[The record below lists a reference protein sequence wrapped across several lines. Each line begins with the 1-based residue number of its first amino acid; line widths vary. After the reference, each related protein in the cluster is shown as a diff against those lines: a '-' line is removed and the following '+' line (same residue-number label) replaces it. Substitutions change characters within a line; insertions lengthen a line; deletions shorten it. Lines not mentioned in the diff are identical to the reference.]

1 MTTMLQLEPP
11 IPLLTPKGPALAVV
25 LLDYGAEHHLMWV
38 CIQDA
43 TGEIWTWPN
52 TKIRATANPTMG
64 RPSVQPPGLENDTNS
79 KNNLDKQREVSRTD
93 ISIEALRRLRDNVL
107 YGDLGRF
114 IGGDS
119 DVEGHGDSM
128 HQGLE
133 GDGLFG
139 GGKTVR
145 KDRRR

>member
-1 MTTMLQLEPP
+1 MILQLEPP

-38 CIQDA
+38 CIQDE

-52 TKIRATANPTMG
+52 TKVRGTANPTMG
-64 RPSVQPPGLENDTNS
+64 RPMVQPPGLENDTNS

-107 YGDLGRF
+107 YGDLGGF

-119 DVEGHGDSM
+119 DVESHGDSM
-128 HQGLE
+128 HQRPE

-145 KDRRR
+145 KDRRS